1 MSEKQKREGG
11 RSDPSGAKK
20 TKRREAMEYRECQE
34 WVMDVSNAYERLL
47 DEILKLESIEEIRKR
62 IKEFRGEEETQ
73 D

>member
-1 MSEKQKREGG
+1 
-11 RSDPSGAKK
+11 
-20 TKRREAMEYRECQE
+20 MEYRECQE

-47 DEILKLESIEEIRKR
+47 DEILKLESIEEIRKK